1 MLFFFFSS
9 KKTVRVCRQLK
20 TVTVLIVPVLPVY
33 TNKVLCCSQ
42 CDWHEP
48 ANVYSIEQRRSHDD
62 DLPTIKG
69 SDASTQQYERKTY
82 ITDASPESQNLFLS
96 KSKEEGVIFLCIQIK
111 KLLGKWESKLKIIK
125 FNKLAKYVYEGNQF
139 FLFIFFLSICQIRNF

>member
-1 MLFFFFSS
+1 M
-9 KKTVRVCRQLK
+9 
-20 TVTVLIVPVLPVY
+20 PVLPVY
-33 TNKVLCCSQ
+33 TNKVLRCSQ

-48 ANVYSIEQRRSHDD
+48 ANLDSIYQRSSHDD

-96 KSKEEGVIFLCIQIK
+96 KSKEEGVIFLCIQV
-111 KLLGKWESKLKIIK
+111 S
-125 FNKLAKYVYEGNQF
+125 F
-139 FLFIFFLSICQIRNF
+139 